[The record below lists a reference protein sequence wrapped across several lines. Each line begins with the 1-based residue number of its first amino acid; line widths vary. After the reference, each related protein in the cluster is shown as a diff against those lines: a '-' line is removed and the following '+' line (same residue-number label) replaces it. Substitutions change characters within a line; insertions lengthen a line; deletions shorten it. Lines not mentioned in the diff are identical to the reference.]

1 MMDMALLTASVNQ
14 LKTVLK
20 VIFALY
26 VKFLLS
32 SDLLLFI
39 FRPIQETT
47 TWIISC

>member
-39 FRPIQETT
+39 FRPTQETT
-47 TWIISC
+47 TCITSY